1 MSRLP
6 QILLDI
12 VVPVFL
18 LVGVGAAAG
27 RRLGID
33 SRNLATLAYWI
44 LGPVFVFD
52 ILARADLAADLVAR
66 VVGATVLSM
75 VVVGLVAVGAGRVW
89 RRPGDVL
96 AAGLTTSVYGN
107 VGNFGLA
114 IVAFAF
120 GDGALP
126 LAGIVLLVVNVVGL
140 VVGVA
145 AANWT
150 EGGAWVALRR
160 ALTAPM
166 TLAVIPAI
174 FVNVTDAGLP
184 LWLGRA
190 TGLVAAALIPMM
202 LLTLGV
208 QLSEM
213 GMPRLSADVARTL
226 ATKLVVAPLV
236 AAAAVWATGLTG
248 MPAGVV
254 VLQFAMPPAV
264 FTALIALEHD
274 LAPDLVT
281 TTVLAGTLAS
291 AVTIPF
297 VIAWL

>member
-1 MSRLP
+1 MTQLGR
-6 QILLDI
+6 ILADI
-12 VVPVFL
+12 LVPVFL
-18 LVGVGAAAG
+18 LVATGAVAG
-27 RRLGID
+27 RRLALD
-33 SRNLATLAYWI
+33 SRSFAKVAYWI

-52 ILARADLAADLVAR
+52 ILARADLTADLVAR
-66 VVGATVLSM
+66 VVGASVLAM
-75 VVVGLVAVGAGRVW
+75 LAVGLAAVLVGRLF
-89 RRPGDVL
+89 RRPADVV

-114 IVAFAF
+114 IVVFTF
-120 GDGALP
+120 GDSALP

-145 AANWT
+145 AANWE
-150 EGGAWVALRR
+150 EGGALVSLGR

-166 TLAVIPAI
+166 TLAVVPAV
-174 FVNVTDAGLP
+174 FVNVADAELP

-190 TGLVAAALIPMM
+190 TTLVAAALIPMM
-202 LLTLGV
+202 LLTLGI

-213 GMPRLSADVARTL
+213 GMPRFSGDVVRTL
-226 ATKLVVAPLV
+226 VAKLVVAPA
-236 AAAAVWATGLTG
+236 AAAAVWGAGLTG

-254 VLQFAMPPAV
+254 ILQFAMPPAV

-281 TTVLAGTLAS
+281 TTVLAGTLVS
-291 AVTIPF
+291 VLTLPV
-297 VIAWL
+297 VIALL